1 MKIGDRLKYPGHDE
15 AWIGWET
22 TSSYLIYRIKNV
34 LNEEGKTS
42 QSWLFKQLEL
52 EWVLKTDFNYK
63 TIESYKH
70 EKPNKQRDKNVL

>member
-1 MKIGDRLKYPGHDE
+1 MNINTWIEYPEHDR

-42 QSWLFKQLEL
+42 QTWLYKQLEL

-63 TIESYKH
+63 TKESY
-70 EKPNKQRDKNVL
+70 E

>member
-1 MKIGDRLKYPGHDE
+1 MEVGDWIEYPGHDK

-22 TSSYLIYRIKNV
+22 TSSYLIYRIKNI

-42 QSWLFKQLEL
+42 QTWLYKQLEL

-63 TIESYKH
+63 TINN
-70 EKPNKQRDKNVL
+70 EKKRKKISQ

>member
-1 MKIGDRLKYPGHDE
+1 MEIGDWIEYPGHDK

-34 LNEEGKTS
+34 LNEGGKTS
-42 QSWLFKQLEL
+42 QTWLYKQLEL

-63 TIESYKH
+63 TINN
-70 EKPNKQRDKNVL
+70 EKKRKKISQ